1 MGDPS
6 KAQQEHG
13 QRIISGCVK
22 VGLQLLEALDEQ
34 YRQEPAATV

>member
-1 MGDPS
+1 MGDPA

-13 QRIISGCVK
+13 ERIVGACVK

-34 YRQEPAATV
+34 YRQEQAAAV